1 MTNFLKKILS
11 GKKKISKQSLKQLN
25 QNLEALGSYI
35 QGIELYKQDNY
46 KEAINYFN
54 TALQCGLINESGI
67 FQYRGICFQKIERH
81 PSAIKDLN
89 KYIEINPNNWEA
101 YNFRAQSFKEMN
113 DFKNQYSDLQEVKN
127 ILVSIKRRTEFED
140 ETLSNISFEMEKSKI
155 TIEYHENI
163 KKTKEEIFEDILE
176 NARKKDL
183 KYNSPDSYIPKRI
196 YDPSYEQALKMGI
209 KFDKGNDFTL
219 ALEYY
224 DYAVQK
230 NTNDAEAY
238 SFRAFCLQALGYYLD
253 SIEDFTKAIQ
263 LSPQDP
269 NSYFGR
275 SNSYVSLKNYSAAV
289 EDGEKAIYYASLNNP
304 LYEAY
309 NDEAKDKGFKSAES
323 LYESYVRTWR
333 ILNKSEIGNKLDD
346 LYEKAIKKSDTAMIN
361 FYKEQKQKN
370 EIEREKVM
378 KRRNY

>member
-46 KEAINYFN
+46 NEAVNYFN

-81 PSAIKDLN
+81 PSAIKDLTT
-89 KYIEINPNNWEA
+89 YLETNPNNWEA

-113 DFKNQYSDLQEVKN
+113 DFKNQYSDLREVKN

-155 TIEYHENI
+155 TIEYHEEI

-183 KYNSPDSYIPKRI
+183 KYNSPSYIPKRI

-323 LYESYVRTWR
+323 LYESYVE
-333 ILNKSEIGNKLDD
+333 LNL
-346 LYEKAIKKSDTAMIN
+346 
-361 FYKEQKQKN
+361 
-370 EIEREKVM
+370 R
-378 KRRNY
+378 